1 MPVRKASATWNGT
14 LRQGDGSFESQSGAI
29 GGKYSFGTRF
39 EESPGTN
46 PEELLA
52 AAEAS
57 CFSMAL
63 AGNVE
68 KAGHTPERIETSAR
82 CTLEKSDAGFTITTM
97 ALSTTVTAPGLEQAE
112 LDELAQ
118 QTKQTCTVSRAL
130 AGDEISVEAKL
141 G

>member
-1 MPVRKASATWNGT
+1 MPVRKAGATWNGT
-14 LRQGDGSFESQSGAI
+14 LRQGEGSFESQSGAI
-29 GGKYSFGTRF
+29 GGSYSFGTRF

-63 AGNVE
+63 AGNIE
-68 KAGHTPERIETSAR
+68 KAGHSPERIQTSAR

-97 ALSTTVTAPGLEQAE
+97 ALSTTVSAPGLEQSK

-118 QTKQTCTVSRAL
+118 QTKQTCPVSRAL
-130 AGDEISVEAKL
+130 AGVEISVEAKL